1 MVAGLYDTVL
11 LDGNGYDQDDIG
23 SGAGLSSIHLYK
35 SSVMLVWNLGRK
47 MILQRSVQFICS

>member
-23 SGAGLSSIHLYK
+23 SGGGAVKHYLYK

-47 MILQRSVQFICS
+47 RMILQRSV